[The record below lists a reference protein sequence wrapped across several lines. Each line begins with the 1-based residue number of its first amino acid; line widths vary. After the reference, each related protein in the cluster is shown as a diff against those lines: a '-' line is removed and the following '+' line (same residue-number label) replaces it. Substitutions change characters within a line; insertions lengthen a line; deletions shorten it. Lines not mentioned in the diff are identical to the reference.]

1 MENGNSI
8 HVLWERIKSAPVSG
22 DCSMKLLALDG
33 KDLTAAQLIIE
44 GMFLTVFNH
53 YLLEKAVG
61 V

>member
-1 MENGNSI
+1 
-8 HVLWERIKSAPVSG
+8 
-22 DCSMKLLALDG
+22 MKLLALDG